1 MGGVRVNGGDESEGI
16 WLIGFIYIYE
26 IELIKKRL
34 VITLNR
40 VGKELCWGDGWG
52 RSKEC
57 KMEGYSELAK
67 LIPMA

>member
-1 MGGVRVNGGDESEGI
+1 MVD
-16 WLIGFIYIYE
+16 WLHMHIQNRTHKEAFIN
-26 IELIKKRL
+26 
-34 VITLNR
+34 TLNG

-67 LIPMA
+67 LIPTA